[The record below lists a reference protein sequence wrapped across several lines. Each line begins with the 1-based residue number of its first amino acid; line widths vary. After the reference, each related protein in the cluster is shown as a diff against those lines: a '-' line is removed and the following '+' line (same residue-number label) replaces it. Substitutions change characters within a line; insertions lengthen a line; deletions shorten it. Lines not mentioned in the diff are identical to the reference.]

1 MSKKQ
6 NIINYVIS
14 FAATIGLLLLTVSVS
29 NARYSANAFAAVSFF
44 AIGAVVDGFIITLF
58 HELGHKWFGGANGFK
73 TLSLTVWF
81 FRSYKRGKKTEF
93 SFCLLGEEAG
103 STVAVPTYTE
113 NLAARYKRMTFGGL
127 FFTFILTLA
136 GVPAYFVKGVPLFV
150 YALWAML
157 VPIGAYSFLGN
168 ALPAENGG
176 ARNDGAVLLGLKKLD
191 DSTKVTLSLLAV
203 QAELY
208 GGKTPSEINPDYY
221 FGVPQLPEDD
231 LNFITL
237 LNARYNYYL
246 DGGDYENAKK
256 VSDRLLTLTEYMP
269 KSFVCVVKADAL
281 FNACTFAFDPN
292 AADDLAYELE
302 KYLNNVNDAATVRV
316 KAAYAANVLGEPE
329 GVERFYKKAV
339 KEASLCPV
347 KGLGDM
353 EKKLIDKLKNGDF
366 RPI

>member
-1 MSKKQ
+1 MSKRQ
-6 NIINYVIS
+6 NVINYAVS
-14 FAATIGLLLLTVSVS
+14 LAATIGLLMLTVSVS
-29 NARYSANAFAAVSFF
+29 NSRYTGSAFAAIAFF

-58 HELGHKWFGGANGFK
+58 HELGHKWFGAANGFK
-73 TLSLTVWF
+73 TVSFTVWF
-81 FRSYKRGKKTEF
+81 LRFYTRGKKTEF

-103 STVAVPTYTE
+103 STVAIPTSTE
-113 NLAARYKRMTFGGL
+113 NLAARYKKMTFGGL
-127 FFTFILTLA
+127 FFTLLPA
-136 GVPAYFVKGVPLFV
+136 LVGVPAYFVKGVPLFA

-168 ALPAENGG
+168 ALPAVNGG
-176 ARNDGAVLLGLKKLD
+176 ARNDGAVLVGLKRLD
-191 DSTKVTLSLLAV
+191 DSTKVALSLLAV
-203 QAELY
+203 QAELFN
-208 GGKTPSEINPDYY
+208 GKTPSEINPEYY

-269 KSFVCVVKADAL
+269 KSFAFVVKADAL
-281 FNACTFAFDPN
+281 FNACTFAFDAD

-316 KAAYAANVLGEPE
+316 KAAYAVNVLGEPS
-329 GVERFYKKAV
+329 GLDRFYKKAV

-353 EKKLIDKLKNGDF
+353 EKKLIDKLKNGEF
-366 RPI
+366 KPV